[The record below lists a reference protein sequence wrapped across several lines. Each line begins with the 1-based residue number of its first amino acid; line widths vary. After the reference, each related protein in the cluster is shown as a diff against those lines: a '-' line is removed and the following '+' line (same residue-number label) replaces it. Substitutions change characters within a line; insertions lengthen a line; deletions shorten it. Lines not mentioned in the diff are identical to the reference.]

1 MGSGSEG
8 TRRTR
13 ERVIAAIKHITRAGI
28 LSASGHGNFSARLHD
43 DRMVLTGGGNLRDLQ
58 EEHLAVVGL
67 DGEVVKGTLDASS
80 QEIVAMH
87 TAVYRA
93 RPDISAIV
101 HTHSPYVTAF
111 ALANAP
117 LPARYEALLRFG
129 QSRAVPVAAWA
140 PRGTDASVGEIMHA
154 LTAAPGTHAVLLG
167 NHGLLAFGDDAM
179 QAAMLAIAMEEA
191 ALCELAAHVV
201 GGAKDLPADAVHE
214 VQAGIAR
221 FQDQDTLRAPS
232 GRMAPRH
239 AEAAGAWH

>member
-13 ERVIAAIKHITRAGI
+13 ERVVAAIKRITRSGV
-28 LSASGHGNFSARLHD
+28 LSASGHGNFSARLHG
-43 DRMVLTGGGNLRDLQ
+43 DRMVLTGGGSLRDLG
-58 EEHLAVVGL
+58 EEHLAVVRL
-67 DGEVVKGTLDASS
+67 DGEVVKGTLDAGS
-80 QEIVAMH
+80 QEIVVMH

-93 RPDISAIV
+93 RPDINAIV

-111 ALANAP
+111 ALANTP

-140 PRGTDASVGEIMHA
+140 PRGTDASVANIMHA
-154 LTAAPGTHAVLLG
+154 LTDAPGTHAVLLG

-179 QAAMLAIAMEEA
+179 QAAMLTVAMEEA

-201 GGAKDLPADAVHE
+201 GGAKDLPADAVRE

-221 FQDQDTLRAPS
+221 FQDQRTSPATPS
-232 GRMAPRH
+232 GTAPRH
-239 AEAAGAWH
+239 AQAAGAWH